1 MGPSKLRTYR
11 RVECVVRE
19 DLDDDEGDF
28 EGEPPLRLVPPRQ
41 RLLSPLHWH
50 VRELADVGELA
61 GDAESPT
68 ESQRAHL
75 GAQDPEHDVHQHHRL
90 PNASSDQ
97 LRDL

>member
-1 MGPSKLRTYR
+1 MRTYR

-28 EGEPPLRLVPPRQ
+28 EGEQPPRPVPLRQ
-41 RLLSPLHWH
+41 CLLSPLHWH
-50 VRELADVGELA
+50 VGELADVGELA
-61 GDAESPT
+61 AGDAESAT
-68 ESQRAHL
+68 ESQGAHL

-90 PNASSDQ
+90 PNASSHQ